1 MAKLPTDKPMA
12 KSNAHTL
19 PPSPTHSSSSSD
31 FEFTISISPRKFS
44 SAALCPAD
52 DLFRDGHLLP
62 LQHPSHHRFP
72 TMLPSSAAAARDSS
86 GSSNDS
92 QHSLFTATDCD
103 SSRPSSVTDEDDVK
117 RFHNPLFI
125 PQSTRFQSHREINK
139 ISKTSVIA
147 NKYLSS
153 TFSRFSSVFRK
164 DPVKTRDPDN
174 NVSGSSVKRV
184 SATAREVVRKYLK
197 KVKPLYEKFSQK
209 HQNQQNRTEASGTKT
224 TSFSS
229 LLARTERSTAKEGAE
244 KKQETVGGSVMLS
257 HSFSGNLKHLRRKR
271 SCVSSCPSSM
281 RSSPTHSGAIPRGGG
296 GGMYN
301 GSYNSSTME
310 ELQSAIQGAITHCKN
325 SWIQEKPM
333 LWKAKL
339 AETELGL
346 SWK

>member
-1 MAKLPTDKPMA
+1 MAKIPIDKPMA
-12 KSNAHTL
+12 ESNAHTL

-62 LQHPSHHRFP
+62 LHRPSHHRFP
-72 TMLPSSAAAARDSS
+72 TMLPPSSSSSAAARDSS

-139 ISKTSVIA
+139 ISKTSVIT

-164 DPVKTRDPDN
+164 DPGKTRDLDN

-184 SATAREVVRKYLK
+184 SATAREVVRKYMK

-209 HQNQQNRTEASGTKT
+209 HQNQQNRTEASGATKT

-229 LLARTERSTAKEGAE
+229 LLARTERSTVKEGAE
-244 KKQETVGGSVMLS
+244 KKQQSGGGSVMLS
-257 HSFSGNLKHLRRKR
+257 HSFSGNLRHLRRKR

-281 RSSPTHSGAIPRGGG
+281 RSSPTHSGAISRGCGGG
-296 GGMYN
+296 GGMYY
-301 GSYNSSTME
+301 GRYNSSTME

-333 LWKAKL
+333 VSR
-339 AETELGL
+339 GI
-346 SWK
+346 